1 MACLICAFSLYYLFR
16 PQIMKLEMGKQSGSV
31 KFFDV
36 TKGFGFITPADGSKD
51 LFVHQ
56 TNIYARGFRSLREG
70 EPVEYEIQEDPVKGK
85 EFAINVTG
93 PNGQYV
99 QGNEQL
105 LQFLSFFP

>member
-1 MACLICAFSLYYLFR
+1 
-16 PQIMKLEMGKQSGSV
+16 MKLEMGKQSGSV